1 MRILT
6 YLFLAVFSIGMLGV
20 FAGVGMVV
28 FVISHFGKD
37 LPDYSQLKE
46 YEPPVLTRLYAG
58 DGRLMAEYAEE
69 KRVFIPIDTIPDQV
83 KNAFIAAEDQNFYVH
98 EGVDFLATARAAVGN
113 VLHGG
118 RPKGASTITQQVAKN
133 FLLTNEVSYERKI
146 REALLSF
153 RMEKALSKDR
163 LLELY
168 LNEIFLG
175 KRSYGVAA
183 AAQSYFDKSL
193 EDLTIEEA
201 AYLAALPK
209 GPNNYDPE
217 RHHDAAIDR
226 RNWVIGRMQLDGY
239 ITAAQANEAKAK
251 PLNVT
256 PSSSRIVDAPYFAEE
271 VRRELITKYGEQ
283 SVQGGGLAVRTT
295 VDPRLQETA
304 ERALRNGLMAYD
316 RRWGWRG
323 AVATLP
329 SLDNWRDK
337 LTEVKVPPAKL
348 PEWKMAVVLD
358 VTADRATL
366 GFEDT
371 DARGILKLANVK
383 WARKRLKQGQ
393 GFTEEPTAMRIVVNK
408 GDVVMVEAAPD
419 DKDKNNYALR
429 QVPRVN
435 GALVALDPHT
445 GRVLAMQGGWSY
457 NQSVFN
463 RATQAKRQP
472 GSAFKPFVYLTALEK
487 GFTPATLILD
497 APIVIDQGP
506 GMPKWR
512 PSNYKGEYYGPTPL
526 RVGIE
531 KSRNLMTVR
540 LAHFLGMDPIIETV
554 TKFGVV
560 EKMEPHL
567 AYSLGAGETT
577 VLHMANAYAQ
587 LVNGGKKIQPTL
599 IDRIQDRRGDTIYR
613 HDTRACENC
622 GPLLEWNSQYTPVI
636 PDNREQLTDTRYAYQ
651 MVSIL
656 EGVVER
662 GTAVRLKKL
671 GYPLAGKTGTTNESR
686 DAWFVGFTPDL
697 VVAVYVGFDAPE
709 SLGKRETGSS
719 LAVPIFEEFM
729 ETALKDVPP
738 TPFRVPPGIK
748 QMQVNAA
755 TGSLAQA
762 GDSKVIWEAFV
773 AGNEPSDQMFILDA
787 NGISNLPSMDS
798 DITDSVSTLGTGGIY

>member
-20 FAGVGMVV
+20 LAGVGMVV
-28 FVISHFGKD
+28 YVISYYGQD

-46 YEPPVLTRLYAG
+46 YQPPVLTRLYAG
-58 DGRLMAEYAEE
+58 DGRLMAEYAKE
-69 KRVFIPIDTIPDQV
+69 KRVFMPIDTIPDQV
-83 KNAFIAAEDQNFYVH
+83 KHAFIAAEDQNFYVH

-113 VLHGG
+113 FVHGG

-133 FLLTNEVSYERKI
+133 FLLTNEVSYKRKI

-153 RMEKALSKDR
+153 RMEKAMSKDR

-168 LNEIFLG
+168 LNEIYLG
-175 KRSYGVAA
+175 EGSYGVAA
-183 AAQSYFDKSL
+183 AALNYFNKPL
-193 EDLTIEEA
+193 EDLTIEET

-209 GPNNYDPE
+209 GPNNYNPE
-217 RHHDAAIDR
+217 RHPEAAKER
-226 RNWVIGRMQLDGY
+226 RDWVIGRMQIDGY
-239 ITAAQANEAKAK
+239 ITPEQASEAKAK
-251 PLNVT
+251 PLTVT
-256 PSSSRIVDAPYFAEE
+256 RSDTRVVDAPYFAEE
-271 VRRELITKYGEQ
+271 VRRELAAKYGEQ
-283 SVQGGGLAVRTT
+283 SLYGGGLAVRTT

-316 RRWGWRG
+316 RRWGWRTP
-323 AVATLP
+323 VATLP
-329 SLDNWRDK
+329 TLDGWKDK
-337 LTEVKVPPAKL
+337 LEAQERPAAML
-348 PEWKMAVVLD
+348 PEWQLAVVLE
-358 VTADRATL
+358 VTSDRATL
-366 GFEDT
+366 GFADN
-371 DARGILKLANVK
+371 ARGVLKLENVK

-393 GFTEEPTAMRIVVNK
+393 GFSEEPSAMRMVVNK
-408 GDVVMVEAAPD
+408 GDIIMVEAAPD
-419 DKDKNNYALR
+419 EKDKNNFALR
-429 QVPRVN
+429 QIPRVN

-577 VLHMANAYAQ
+577 VLRMATAYAQ
-587 LVNGGKKIQPTL
+587 LVNGGKKIDPTL
-599 IDRIQDRRGDTIYR
+599 IDRIQDRRGTTIYR
-613 HDTRACENC
+613 HDQRACENC
-622 GPLLEWNSQYTPVI
+622 GPLLEWNNQYTPVI
-636 PDNREQLTDTRYAYQ
+636 PDNREQLTDARYAYQ

-662 GTAVRLKKL
+662 GTAVKLKEL

-697 VVAVYVGFDAPE
+697 VVAVYVGFDSPE
-709 SLGKRETGSS
+709 SLGKKETGSS
-719 LAVPIFEEFM
+719 LSVPIFKEFM

-748 QMQVNAA
+748 QVQVNAA
-755 TGSLAQA
+755 TGALAQP
-762 GDSKVIWEAFV
+762 GDSKLIWEAFV

-787 NGISNLPSMDS
+787 NGISNLPSMNS
-798 DITDSVSTLGTGGIY
+798 TITDSVSTMGTGGIY

>member
-20 FAGVGMVV
+20 LAGVGMVV
-28 FVISHFGKD
+28 YVISYYGQD

-46 YEPPVLTRLYAG
+46 YQPPVLTRLYAG
-58 DGRLMAEYAEE
+58 DGRLMAEYAKE
-69 KRVFIPIDTIPDQV
+69 KRVFMPIDTIPDQV
-83 KNAFIAAEDQNFYVH
+83 KHAFIAAEDQNFYVH

-113 VLHGG
+113 FVHGG

-133 FLLTNEVSYERKI
+133 FLLTNEVSYKRKI

-153 RMEKALSKDR
+153 RMEKAMSKDR

-168 LNEIFLG
+168 LNEIYLG
-175 KRSYGVAA
+175 EGSYGVAA
-183 AAQSYFDKSL
+183 AALNYFNKPL
-193 EDLTIEEA
+193 EDLTIEET

-209 GPNNYDPE
+209 GPNNYNPE
-217 RHHDAAIDR
+217 RHPEAAKER
-226 RNWVIGRMQLDGY
+226 RDWVIGRMQIDGY
-239 ITAAQANEAKAK
+239 ITPEQASEAKAK
-251 PLNVT
+251 PLTVT
-256 PSSSRIVDAPYFAEE
+256 RSDTRVVDAPYFAEE
-271 VRRELITKYGEQ
+271 VRRELAAKYGEQ
-283 SVQGGGLAVRTT
+283 SLYGGGLAVRTT

-316 RRWGWRG
+316 RRWGWRTP
-323 AVATLP
+323 VATLP
-329 SLDNWRDK
+329 TLDGWKDK
-337 LTEVKVPPAKL
+337 LEAQERPAAML
-348 PEWKMAVVLD
+348 PEWQLAVVLE
-358 VTADRATL
+358 VTSDRATL
-366 GFEDT
+366 GFADN
-371 DARGILKLANVK
+371 ARGVLKLENVK

-393 GFTEEPTAMRIVVNK
+393 GFSEEPSAMRMVVNK
-408 GDVVMVEAAPD
+408 GDIIMVEAAPD
-419 DKDKNNYALR
+419 EKDKNNFALR

-577 VLHMANAYAQ
+577 VLRMATAYAQ
-587 LVNGGKKIQPTL
+587 LVNGGKKIDPTL
-599 IDRIQDRRGDTIYR
+599 IDRIQDRRGSTIYR
-613 HDTRACENC
+613 HDQRACENC
-622 GPLLEWNSQYTPVI
+622 GPLLEWNNQYTPVI
-636 PDNREQLTDTRYAYQ
+636 PDNREQLTDARYAYQ

-662 GTAVRLKKL
+662 GTAVKLKEL

-697 VVAVYVGFDAPE
+697 VVAVYVGFDNPE
-709 SLGKRETGSS
+709 SLGKKETGSS
-719 LAVPIFEEFM
+719 LSVPIFKEFM

-748 QMQVNAA
+748 QVQVNAA
-755 TGSLAQA
+755 TGALAQP
-762 GDSKVIWEAFV
+762 GDSKLIWEAFV

-787 NGISNLPSMDS
+787 NGISNLPSMNS
-798 DITDSVSTLGTGGIY
+798 TITDSVSTMGTGGIY

>member
-20 FAGVGMVV
+20 LAGVGMVV
-28 FVISHFGKD
+28 YVISYYGQD

-46 YEPPVLTRLYAG
+46 YQPPVLTRLYAG
-58 DGRLMAEYAEE
+58 DGRLMAEYAKE
-69 KRVFIPIDTIPDQV
+69 KRVFMPIDTIPDQV
-83 KNAFIAAEDQNFYVH
+83 KHAFIAAEDQNFYVH

-113 VLHGG
+113 FVHGG

-133 FLLTNEVSYERKI
+133 FLLTNEVSYKRKI

-153 RMEKALSKDR
+153 RMEKAMSKDR

-168 LNEIFLG
+168 LNEIYLG
-175 KRSYGVAA
+175 EGSYGVAA
-183 AAQSYFDKSL
+183 AALNYFNKPL
-193 EDLTIEEA
+193 EDLTIEET

-209 GPNNYDPE
+209 GPNNYNPE
-217 RHHDAAIDR
+217 RHPEAAKER
-226 RNWVIGRMQLDGY
+226 RDWVIGRMQIDGY
-239 ITAAQANEAKAK
+239 ITPEQASEAKAK
-251 PLNVT
+251 PLTVT
-256 PSSSRIVDAPYFAEE
+256 RSDTRVVDAPYFAEE
-271 VRRELITKYGEQ
+271 VRRELAAKYGEQ
-283 SVQGGGLAVRTT
+283 SLYGGGLAVRTT

-316 RRWGWRG
+316 RRWGWRTP
-323 AVATLP
+323 VATLP
-329 SLDNWRDK
+329 TLDGWKDK
-337 LTEVKVPPAKL
+337 LEAQERPAAIL
-348 PEWKMAVVLD
+348 PEWQLAVVLE
-358 VTADRATL
+358 VTSDRATL
-366 GFEDT
+366 GFADN
-371 DARGILKLANVK
+371 ARGVLKLENVK

-393 GFTEEPTAMRIVVNK
+393 GFSEEPSAMRMVVNK
-408 GDVVMVEAAPD
+408 GDIIMVEAAPD
-419 DKDKNNYALR
+419 EKDKNNFALR
-429 QVPRVN
+429 QIPRVN

-577 VLHMANAYAQ
+577 VLRMATAYAQ
-587 LVNGGKKIQPTL
+587 LVNGGKKIDPTL
-599 IDRIQDRRGDTIYR
+599 IDRIQDRRGSTIYR
-613 HDTRACENC
+613 HDQRACENC
-622 GPLLEWNSQYTPVI
+622 GPLLEWNNQYTPVI
-636 PDNREQLTDTRYAYQ
+636 PDNREQLTDARYAYQ

-662 GTAVRLKKL
+662 GTAVKLKEL

-697 VVAVYVGFDAPE
+697 VVAVYVGFDNPE
-709 SLGKRETGSS
+709 SLGKKETGSS
-719 LAVPIFEEFM
+719 LSVPIFKEFM

-748 QMQVNAA
+748 QVQVNAA
-755 TGSLAQA
+755 TGALAQP
-762 GDSKVIWEAFV
+762 GDSKLIWEAFV

-787 NGISNLPSMDS
+787 NGISNLPSMNS
-798 DITDSVSTLGTGGIY
+798 TITDSVSTMGTGGIY

>member
-6 YLFLAVFSIGMLGV
+6 YLFLAVFSIGILGV
-20 FAGVGMVV
+20 LAGVGMVV
-28 FVISHFGKD
+28 YVISYYGQD

-46 YEPPVLTRLYAG
+46 YQPPVLTRLYAG
-58 DGRLMAEYAEE
+58 DGRLMAEYAKE
-69 KRVFIPIDTIPDQV
+69 KRVFMPIDTIPDQV
-83 KNAFIAAEDQNFYVH
+83 KKAFIAAEDQNFYVH

-113 VLHGG
+113 VMHGG

-168 LNEIFLG
+168 LNEIYLG
-175 KRSYGVAA
+175 EGSYGVAA
-183 AAQSYFDKSL
+183 AALNYFNKPL
-193 EDLTIEEA
+193 EDLSIEET

-209 GPNNYDPE
+209 APNNYNPE
-217 RHHDAAIDR
+217 RHLQAATDR
-226 RNWVIGRMQLDGY
+226 RNWVIGRMLSDGY
-239 ITAAQANEAKAK
+239 ITAEQAADARAK
-251 PLNVT
+251 PLSVYRADT
-256 PSSSRIVDAPYFAEE
+256 RVVDAPYFAEE
-271 VRRELITKYGEQ
+271 VRRELAAKYGEQ
-283 SVQGGGLAVRTT
+283 SLYGGGLAVRTT

-304 ERALRNGLMAYD
+304 ERVLRNGLMAYD

-323 AVATLP
+323 PVAALP
-329 SLDNWRDK
+329 TLDNWRDK
-337 LTEVKVPPAKL
+337 LAEVAVPPAKL
-348 PEWKMAVVLD
+348 PEWQMAVVLD
-358 VTADRATL
+358 VATDRATL
-366 GFEDT
+366 GFADT
-371 DARGILKLANVK
+371 DARGVLKLSNVK

-393 GFTEEPTAMRIVVNK
+393 GFTEEPSAMRIVVSK
-408 GDVVMVEAAPD
+408 GDVIMVEAAPD

-429 QVPRVN
+429 QIPRVN
-435 GALVALDPHT
+435 GGMVALDPHT

-512 PSNYKGEYYGPTPL
+512 PSNYKGEYFGPTPL

-577 VLHMANAYAQ
+577 VLRMATAYAQ
-587 LVNGGKKIQPTL
+587 LVNGGKKITPTL
-599 IDRIQDRRGDTIYR
+599 IDRIQDRRGETIYR
-613 HDTRACENC
+613 HDTRPCENC
-622 GPLLEWNSQYTPVI
+622 GPLLEWNNQYAPVI
-636 PDNREQLTDTRYAYQ
+636 PDNRAQLTDTRYAYQ

-662 GTAVRLKKL
+662 GTAVRLKEL

-719 LAVPIFEEFM
+719 LAVPIFKEFM

-755 TGSLAQA
+755 TGALAQP
-762 GDSKVIWEAFV
+762 GDSRVIWEAFV

>member
-20 FAGVGMVV
+20 LAGVGMVV
-28 FVISHFGKD
+28 YVISYYGQD

-46 YEPPVLTRLYAG
+46 YQPPVLTRLYAG
-58 DGRLMAEYAEE
+58 DGRLMAEYAKE
-69 KRVFIPIDTIPDQV
+69 KRVFMPIDTIPDQV
-83 KNAFIAAEDQNFYVH
+83 KHAFIAAEDQNFYVH

-113 VLHGG
+113 FVHGG

-133 FLLTNEVSYERKI
+133 FLLTNEVSYKRKI

-153 RMEKALSKDR
+153 RMEKAMSKDR

-168 LNEIFLG
+168 LNEIYLG
-175 KRSYGVAA
+175 EGSYGVAA
-183 AAQSYFDKSL
+183 AALNYFNKPL
-193 EDLTIEEA
+193 EDLTIEET

-209 GPNNYDPE
+209 GPNNYNPE
-217 RHHDAAIDR
+217 RHPEAAKER
-226 RNWVIGRMQLDGY
+226 RDWVIGRMQIDGY
-239 ITAAQANEAKAK
+239 ITPEQASEAKAK
-251 PLNVT
+251 PLTVT
-256 PSSSRIVDAPYFAEE
+256 RSDTRVVDAPYFAEE
-271 VRRELITKYGEQ
+271 VRRELAAKYGEQ
-283 SVQGGGLAVRTT
+283 SLYGGGLAVRTT

-316 RRWGWRG
+316 RRWGWRTP
-323 AVATLP
+323 VATLP
-329 SLDNWRDK
+329 TLDGWKDK
-337 LTEVKVPPAKL
+337 LEAQERPAAML
-348 PEWKMAVVLD
+348 PEWQLAVVLE
-358 VTADRATL
+358 VTSDRATL
-366 GFEDT
+366 GFADN
-371 DARGILKLANVK
+371 ARGVLKLENVK

-393 GFTEEPTAMRIVVNK
+393 GFSEEPSAMRMVVNK
-408 GDVVMVEAAPD
+408 GDIIMVEAAPD
-419 DKDKNNYALR
+419 EKDKNNFALR
-429 QVPRVN
+429 QIPRVN

-577 VLHMANAYAQ
+577 VLRMATAYAQ
-587 LVNGGKKIQPTL
+587 LVNGGKKIDPTL
-599 IDRIQDRRGDTIYR
+599 IDRIQDRRGSTIYR
-613 HDTRACENC
+613 HDQRACENC
-622 GPLLEWNSQYTPVI
+622 GPLLEWNNQYTPVI
-636 PDNREQLTDTRYAYQ
+636 PDNREQLTDARYAYQ

-662 GTAVRLKKL
+662 GTAVKLKEL

-697 VVAVYVGFDAPE
+697 VVAVYVGFDNPE
-709 SLGKRETGSS
+709 SLGKKETGSS
-719 LAVPIFEEFM
+719 LSVPIFKEFM

-748 QMQVNAA
+748 QVQVNAA
-755 TGSLAQA
+755 TGALAQP
-762 GDSKVIWEAFV
+762 GDSKLIWEAFV

-787 NGISNLPSMDS
+787 NGISNLPSMNS
-798 DITDSVSTLGTGGIY
+798 TITDSVSTMGTGGIY

>member
-20 FAGVGMVV
+20 LAGVGMVV
-28 FVISHFGKD
+28 YVISYYGQD

-46 YEPPVLTRLYAG
+46 YQPPVLTRLYAG
-58 DGRLMAEYAEE
+58 DGRLMAEYAKE
-69 KRVFIPIDTIPDQV
+69 KRVFMPIDTIPDQV
-83 KNAFIAAEDQNFYVH
+83 KHAFIAAEDQNFYVH

-113 VLHGG
+113 FVHGG

-133 FLLTNEVSYERKI
+133 FLLTNEVSIKRKI

-153 RMEKALSKDR
+153 RMEKAMSKDR

-168 LNEIFLG
+168 LNEIYLG
-175 KRSYGVAA
+175 EGSYGVAA
-183 AAQSYFDKSL
+183 AALNYFNKPL
-193 EDLTIEEA
+193 EDLTIEET

-209 GPNNYDPE
+209 GPNNYNPE
-217 RHHDAAIDR
+217 RHPEAAKER
-226 RNWVIGRMQLDGY
+226 RDWVIGRMQIDGY
-239 ITAAQANEAKAK
+239 ITPEQASEAKAK
-251 PLNVT
+251 PLTVT
-256 PSSSRIVDAPYFAEE
+256 RSDTRVVDAPYFAEE
-271 VRRELITKYGEQ
+271 VRRELAAKYGEQ
-283 SVQGGGLAVRTT
+283 SLYGGGLAVRTT

-316 RRWGWRG
+316 RRWGWRTP
-323 AVATLP
+323 VATLP
-329 SLDNWRDK
+329 TLDGWKDK
-337 LTEVKVPPAKL
+337 LEAQERPAAML
-348 PEWKMAVVLD
+348 PEWQLAVVLE
-358 VTADRATL
+358 VTSDRATL
-366 GFEDT
+366 GFADN
-371 DARGILKLANVK
+371 ARGVLKLENVK

-393 GFTEEPTAMRIVVNK
+393 GFSEEPSAMRMVVNK
-408 GDVVMVEAAPD
+408 GDIIMVEAAPD
-419 DKDKNNYALR
+419 EKDKNNFALR
-429 QVPRVN
+429 QIPRVN

-577 VLHMANAYAQ
+577 VLRMATAYAQ
-587 LVNGGKKIQPTL
+587 LVNGGKKIDPTL
-599 IDRIQDRRGDTIYR
+599 IDRIQDRRGSTIYR
-613 HDTRACENC
+613 HDQRACENC
-622 GPLLEWNSQYTPVI
+622 GPLLEWNNQYTPVI
-636 PDNREQLTDTRYAYQ
+636 PDNREQLTDARYAYQ

-662 GTAVRLKKL
+662 GTAVKLKEL

-697 VVAVYVGFDAPE
+697 VVAVYVGFDNPE
-709 SLGKRETGSS
+709 SLGKKETGSS
-719 LAVPIFEEFM
+719 LSVPIFKEFM

-748 QMQVNAA
+748 QVQVNAA
-755 TGSLAQA
+755 TGALAQP
-762 GDSKVIWEAFV
+762 GDSKLIWEAFV

-787 NGISNLPSMDS
+787 NGISNLPSMNS
-798 DITDSVSTLGTGGIY
+798 TITDSVSTMGTGGIY

>member
-6 YLFLAVFSIGMLGV
+6 YLFLALFSIGMLGV
-20 FAGVGMVV
+20 LAGVGMVV
-28 FVISHFGKD
+28 YVISYYGQD

-46 YEPPVLTRLYAG
+46 YQPPVLTRLYAG
-58 DGRLMAEYAEE
+58 DGRLMAEYAKE
-69 KRVFIPIDTIPDQV
+69 KRVFMPVDTIPDQV
-83 KNAFIAAEDQNFYVH
+83 KHAFIAAEDQNFYVH
-98 EGVDFLATARAAVGN
+98 EGVDFVATARAALMN
-113 VLHGG
+113 VVQGG

-168 LNEIFLG
+168 LNEIYLG
-175 KRSYGVAA
+175 EGSYGVAA
-183 AAQSYFDKSL
+183 AALNYFDKPL
-193 EDLTIEEA
+193 EDLSIEET

-209 GPNNYDPE
+209 APNNYNPE
-217 RHHDAAIDR
+217 RHADAAKTR
-226 RNWVIGRMQLDGY
+226 RDWVIGRMQTDGY
-239 ITAAQANEAKAK
+239 ITADQAAEAIAK
-251 PLNVT
+251 PLTVV
-256 PSSSRIVDAPYFAEE
+256 RAEAKVVDAPYFAEE
-271 VRRELITKYGEQ
+271 VRRELAGQYGEQ
-283 SVQGGGLAVRTT
+283 SLYGGGLAVRTT
-295 VDPRLQETA
+295 VDPRQQETA

-323 AVATLP
+323 PVATLP
-329 SLDNWRDK
+329 TLDNWKDK
-337 LTEVKVPPAKL
+337 LTEQKHPEAMLK
-348 PEWKMAVVLD
+348 EWKLAVVLD
-358 VTADRATL
+358 VAADRATL
-366 GFEDT
+366 GFAD
-371 DARGILKLANVK
+371 DVNGVLKLENVK

-393 GFTEEPTAMRIVVNK
+393 GFTEEPSAMRMVVNK
-408 GDVVMVEAAPD
+408 GDIVMVEHTPD
-419 DKDKNNYALR
+419 DKDKNIYALR

-457 NQSVFN
+457 KQSVFN

-506 GMPKWR
+506 GLPKWK
-512 PSNYKGEYYGPTPL
+512 PSNYKGEYFGPTPL
-526 RVGIE
+526 RIGIE

-560 EKMEPHL
+560 EHMEPHL

-577 VLHMANAYAQ
+577 VLRMATAYAQ
-587 LVNGGKKIQPTL
+587 LVNGGKKITPTL
-599 IDRIQDRRGDTIYR
+599 IDRIQDRRGATIYR
-613 HDTRACENC
+613 HDKRACENC
-622 GPLLEWNSQYTPVI
+622 GPLLEWNNQYTPII
-636 PDNREQLTDTRYAYQ
+636 PDNREQLTDPRYAYQ

-662 GTAVRLKKL
+662 GTAVKLKEL

-697 VVAVYVGFDAPE
+697 VVAVYVGFDNPE

-719 LAVPIFEEFM
+719 LSVPIFKEFM

-738 TPFRVPPGIK
+738 IPFRVPPGIK

-755 TGSLAQA
+755 TGALAQA
-762 GDSKVIWEAFV
+762 GDAKVIWESFL

-787 NGISNLPSMDS
+787 NGISNLPSLNS
-798 DITDSVSTLGTGGIY
+798 TITDSASTMGTGGIY

>member
-1 MRILT
+1 MR
-6 YLFLAVFSIGMLGV
+6 FLSYIFLMVFSLGMLGLL
-20 FAGVGMVV
+20 AGVGVV
-28 FVISHFGKD
+28 VYAISYYGQD

-46 YEPPVLTRLYAG
+46 YQPPVLTRLYAG
-58 DGRLMAEYAEE
+58 DGRLMAEYAKE
-69 KRVFIPIDTIPDQV
+69 KRVFMPIDTIPDQV

-98 EGVDFLATARAAVGN
+98 QGVDFYAIARAAVSN
-113 VLHGG
+113 LAHGG

-133 FLLTNEVSYERKI
+133 FLLTNEVSYKRKI

-168 LNEIFLG
+168 LNEIYLG
-175 KRSYGVAA
+175 EGSYGVAA
-183 AAQSYFDKSL
+183 AALNYFNKPV
-193 EDLTIEEA
+193 EDLNIEEM

-209 GPNNYDPE
+209 APNNYDPE
-217 RHHDAAIDR
+217 KHPERAKER
-226 RNWVIGRMQLDGY
+226 RDWVLGRMQADGY
-239 ITAAQANEAKAK
+239 ITAQQATEAIAK
-251 PLNVT
+251 PLTVNRSVT
-256 PSSSRIVDAPYFAEE
+256 KVVDAPYFAEE
-271 VRRELITKYGEQ
+271 VRRELAGKYGEQ
-283 SVQGGGLAVRTT
+283 SLYGGGLAVRTT

-323 AVATLP
+323 PVETLP
-329 SLDNWRDK
+329 TLDGWKDK
-337 LTEVKVPPAKL
+337 LEAIKAPPAMLPDWKL
-348 PEWKMAVVLD
+348 AVVLD
-358 VTADRATL
+358 VTVDRANL
-366 GFEDT
+366 GFADNS
-371 DARGILKLANVK
+371 RGTLPMANVT

-393 GFTEEPTAMRIVVNK
+393 GFSETPTAMRQVINH
-408 GDVVMVEAAPD
+408 GDVVMVEHAPD
-419 DKDKNNYALR
+419 EKDKKVYALR

-445 GRVLAMQGGWSY
+445 GRVLAMQGGWNY

-472 GSAFKPFVYLTALEK
+472 GSSFKPFVYLTALEK

-512 PSNYKGEYYGPTPL
+512 PSNYKGDYFGPTPL

-540 LAHFLGMDPIIETV
+540 LAHFLGMEAIIDTV
-554 TKFGVV
+554 KKFGVV
-560 EKMEPHL
+560 EHMEPHL

-577 VLHMANAYAQ
+577 VLRMATAYAQ
-587 LVNGGKKIQPTL
+587 LVNGGKKITPTL
-599 IDRIQDRRGDTIYR
+599 IDRIQGRRGETIYR
-613 HDTRACENC
+613 HDERACENC
-622 GPLLEWNSQYTPVI
+622 GPLLEWNNQITPAI
-636 PDNREQLTDTRYAYQ
+636 PDNREQLTDPRYAYQ

-656 EGVVER
+656 QGVVER
-662 GTAVRLKKL
+662 GTAVKLKEL

-697 VVAVYVGFDAPE
+697 VVAVYVGFDNPE
-709 SLGKRETGSS
+709 SLGKKETGSS
-719 LAVPIFEEFM
+719 LAVPVFKEFM
-729 ETALKDVPP
+729 ETALKDMAP

-748 QMQVNAA
+748 QVQVNAS
-755 TGSLAQA
+755 TGALAQP
-762 GDSKVIWEAFV
+762 GDTKLIWESFL

-787 NGISNLPSMDS
+787 NGISNLPSMTS
-798 DITDSVSTLGTGGIY
+798 TITDSVSTLGTGGIY